1 MSNVKKPAMIIL
13 LAALVLIAATSSA
26 CAPNGTANATTKS
39 SGTLAI
45 ANSAAQTAATPLPSP
60 NPQPTVAVRTA
71 PSGIKAT
78 GILISENQASL
89 SFQIGGRIKE
99 VSVKEGD
106 KVKAGAILASLD
118 TGTLETQIAQA
129 QALFNA
135 AMLTFDKVKAGPTV
149 DDVAIAKSNLDRAK
163 AGVDQTQAAYDRIGG
178 QSNPF
183 IAMTPQSLALQ
194 QATLT
199 YQAAI
204 AQYNLTINHP
214 TAQELAGAAAQV
226 AQAQLALDQA
236 KQTLINARL
245 IAPIDGTLVSLTA
258 KVGEAATVSVPVA
271 LVADL
276 TKMQAVV
283 NVDENS
289 LASIKVGQPA
299 ALTLDALGGRTLT
312 GKVRKIGLLGTS
324 TTSVVSVPVT
334 VDIDPSDAVIY
345 PGLSATV
352 EFLAK

>member
-1 MSNVKKPAMIIL
+1 MSNVKKPVTIIL

-26 CAPNGTANATTKS
+26 CAPSSTTNVTTKS
-39 SGTLAI
+39 SGDPATT
-45 ANSAAQTAATPLPSP
+45 NRAAQTAATPLPSP
-60 NPQPTVAVRTA
+60 TPQPTVAARII
-71 PSGIKAT
+71 SGIKAT
-78 GILISENQASL
+78 GTLISENQASL

-99 VSVKEGD
+99 VRVKEGD

-118 TGTLETQIAQA
+118 TGTLETQVAQA

-135 AMLTFDKVKAGPTV
+135 AMLTFDKVKAGPTL
-149 DDVAIAKSNLDRAK
+149 DDIAIAKSNLDRAK
-163 AGVDQTQAAYDRIGG
+163 AGVDQAQAAYDRIGG

-204 AQYNLTINHP
+204 AQFNLTINHP
-214 TAQELAGAAAQV
+214 TAQELASAAAQV

-258 KVGEAATVSVPVA
+258 KVGEAATASVPVA

-289 LASIKVGQPA
+289 LASIKIGQPV

-324 TTSVVSVPVT
+324 TTGVVSVPVT
-334 VDIDPSDAVIY
+334 VDIEPSDAVIY